1 MYLNEEGV
9 GQGIKNSGI
18 PREEIFVTTKL
29 ACTFHSRAEE
39 CLDQSLSKM
48 GLDYVDLYLMHW
60 PLSLN
65 PNGNHFFFP
74 KKPDGTYDTEEGWDF
89 TKTWRSLEGL
99 LNTGKVKAIGVS
111 NFSTVN
117 LEKLLKTA
125 EIIPAVNQCE
135 LHPYLSQ
142 EKLLKYC
149 NEKGIHLTSYSPF
162 GSTNT
167 PLLREPVITEIANK
181 NGMTEAQVILAWCI
195 QRGTSVIPKSV
206 TPSRIT
212 SNFQVSELPED
223 DFLTLNKLGET
234 HKVRY
239 ISLSSSITIFHDD
252 E

>member
-9 GQGIKNSGI
+9 GQGIRNSEI

-29 ACTFHSRAEE
+29 ASTFHSRAEE
-39 CLDQSLSKM
+39 CLDQSLNKL

-65 PNGNHFFFP
+65 PNGNHIFFP
-74 KKPDGTYDTEEGWDF
+74 KKSDGTYDFEENWDF
-89 TKTWRSLEGL
+89 LKTWKSLEKL
-99 LNTGKVKAIGVS
+99 LSTGKVKAIGVS

-117 LEKLLKTA
+117 LEKLLKIA
-125 EIIPAVNQCE
+125 EVVPAVNQCE

-142 EKLLKYC
+142 EKLLEFCIK
-149 NEKGIHLTSYSPF
+149 KGIHLTSYSPF
-162 GSTNT
+162 GSTGT
-167 PLLREPVITEIANK
+167 PLLEEPVVKEIANK
-181 NGMTEAQVILAWCI
+181 NKMTEAQVILSWCI

-212 SNFQVSELPED
+212 SNLQVSELPED
-223 DFLTLNKLGET
+223 DFLKLNELGKT
-234 HKVRY
+234 HKTRY
-239 ISLSSSITIFHDD
+239 ISLSGKATVFHDD